1 MECAFIIEKKFNN
14 PFRKK
19 ALSYVLGASLKALL
33 PFSQPDNQLS
43 GLAGESDVATHRKPK
58 LIQPLTTDNQLWAGV
73 RALSVGQV
81 AHCILP

>member
-1 MECAFIIEKKFNN
+1 MVNLLLFDCLKSQPHTGI
-14 PFRKK
+14 
-19 ALSYVLGASLKALL
+19 SLAALL
-33 PFSQPDNQLS
+33 ALSQPDNQLS